1 MTQETQWF
9 LSRGSAKAYLHI
21 LVSSFGQGLQ
31 STPLKWSN
39 DQTWVARFLPYI
51 NILFVK
57 NLYKLESLTAL
68 QVDHNKDLE

>member
-1 MTQETQWF
+1 MTQETQRF
-9 LSRGSAKAYLHI
+9 LSRGLAKAYLHI

-39 DQTWVARFLPYI
+39 DQTWVAQILPYI
-51 NILFVK
+51 NISFVN
-57 NLYKLESLTAL
+57 NLHKLESFTAL